1 MFVGG
6 KLLSKAV
13 LHLALLRAIILTA
26 TRCEYR
32 ASSKY
37 LSIGESHYIALVI
50 YESVK
55 GGASCGPRLLPLMV
69 HLVCLIPP
77 ASTHREALANSPSRV
92 PYSPL
97 FASAQEQIAIP
108 TLPHPS
114 SHPPFID
121 RNQTASTAETAV
133 DTSGS
138 YIHQVLCG
146 CRCVRSWRVSA
157 SLPHVGET

>member
-1 MFVGG
+1 MGG

-55 GGASCGPRLLPLMV
+55 GGVSCGPRLLPLMV

-77 ASTHREALANSPSRV
+77 SVHTPRGACKLTIESPIYSPSSLQLKSKLLYQPFR
-92 PYSPL
+92 
-97 FASAQEQIAIP
+97 
-108 TLPHPS
+108 TPS

-138 YIHQVLCG
+138 YIHQV
-146 CRCVRSWRVSA
+146 
-157 SLPHVGET
+157 HKTEKN

>member
-1 MFVGG
+1 MGG

-13 LHLALLRAIILTA
+13 LHLTLLRAIIFTA

-37 LSIGESHYIALVI
+37 LSIGEPHYIALVI

-55 GGASCGPRLLPLMV
+55 GGVSCGPRLLPLMV

-77 ASTHREALANSPSRV
+77 QRPHTERRLQTHHRESHIF
-92 PYSPL
+92 PL

-133 DTSGS
+133 DPSGS
-138 YIHQVLCG
+138 YNHQ
-146 CRCVRSWRVSA
+146 
-157 SLPHVGET
+157 LP